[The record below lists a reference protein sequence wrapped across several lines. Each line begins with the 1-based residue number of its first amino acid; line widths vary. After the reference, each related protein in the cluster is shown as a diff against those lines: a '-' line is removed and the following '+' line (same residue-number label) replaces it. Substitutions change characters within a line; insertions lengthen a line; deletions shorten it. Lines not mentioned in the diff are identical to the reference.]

1 MTAISSRTLKFLKE
15 LSKNNKREWF
25 YAHKS
30 EFETARGEF
39 ADFVYELA
47 EKVGEFDK
55 EVKKNL
61 NHKNTVKIFRIY
73 RDVRFSKDKSPYKMN
88 FAGVIGS
95 GGMDS
100 GNPGYYLHI
109 QPGKSS
115 AGGGIHMSD
124 PKTLSNIRRSID
136 KDADKL
142 RKVLN
147 GKEFKKYVG
156 KLNSYGDLKTVP
168 RGFDKD
174 HPAADLLKHKSFT
187 AGRAF
192 KNSVVTKT
200 AFSKEVLTTFKA
212 LHPLINYLRN
222 V

>member
-1 MTAISSRTLKFLKE
+1 
-15 LSKNNKREWF
+15 
-25 YAHKS
+25 
-30 EFETARGEF
+30 
-39 ADFVYELA
+39 
-47 EKVGEFDK
+47 
-55 EVKKNL
+55 
-61 NHKNTVKIFRIY
+61 
-73 RDVRFSKDKSPYKMN
+73 
-88 FAGVIGS
+88 
-95 GGMDS
+95 
-100 GNPGYYLHI
+100 
-109 QPGKSS
+109 SS